1 MLRQFCT
8 HSAAFTGEV
17 SLILRFGRPV
27 TISCAIIAAGMSVA
41 ARAEPAIEARLVGPD
56 GAPAAA
62 VQVRAENRSTNTS
75 ITSISDA
82 QGRVRFAGLSSGG
95 SWQLFTD
102 ATDRFALLASAP
114 LILRSEFQT
123 NVTLLLQAANNAEI
137 LVVATRTVAGFNTS
151 NAEVSATLTA
161 EQIRRIPVEARSLER
176 LLFRLPGVTQS
187 TGFFGEAP
195 AIAINGANALFTN
208 YTIDGLDNNEN
219 FLGGQKFPVPVGAV
233 QDVTVLSGS
242 YSVEYGRTANGV
254 VNVTTPSGT
263 NKLSGEVFFVTRPGG
278 FTASRPQG
286 TQTSLFGAP
295 VSDTFQRYQ
304 GGFSLSGPLVKD
316 KTFFF
321 LNVEY
326 VRDLT
331 DNVLSA
337 PALGVNERV
346 PGRNEQILITGRID
360 QNWTDRFRTTLR
372 FNHGRV
378 KLERQGGGLDGGVS
392 FPSAGSV
399 QDRFSTNIALINSY
413 AGDRFDYSG
422 SFQYSGF
429 DWDFGRPLFGAGPQA
444 TVFAGNDLSSPI
456 AVIGSPG
463 FVFDETERTFQTQQ
477 KLVFQ
482 AGRHRL
488 KIGADVLLADFS
500 LLGGGNIDGNF
511 AVSLSPAQ
519 LAALQGV
526 GRNFTIADL
535 PADVTLLNASFE
547 TQPSRFGVPQR
558 VYSAYVED
566 QFQAT
571 DDLSLTLGVR
581 YDYDT
586 LTAIGGSGDTDN
598 FAPRFAFNY
607 TPGSTVAI
615 RGGIG
620 LYTEKISYAVISDAI
635 QQGSVTPGFRSQ
647 LQTLINRGI
656 LPPGTDIGRITSAD
670 GNNSVDLT
678 SRCTAAFRCPDPT
691 EFGDIVSTLTNG
703 ERRIFTPGG
712 LDNPQALQISLGAEW
727 QPATNWK
734 LGIDA
739 QYSRGRNL
747 LRLVDLNAPAP
758 FLFNQAAFDQLGAAG
773 VANLTPAQREALGL
787 VRSSAAAD
795 ATRPALNVDGS
806 VPAGGA
812 RSIIVSDSGGRSRY
826 LALIF
831 KIQKQRGD
839 DPYDLSLFY
848 TLSSLR
854 NDTDDI
860 NFRANDSNDFARDFG
875 PSLNDRTHVIS
886 ALATLYPLENLTIS
900 VAGLFQSGQPI
911 NFVPDAAVFGTTDIN
926 GDGLSFAD
934 QFTGNPDRAPGVGR
948 NSGRLPWAATVD
960 LGIGYRIAGVGPGA
974 LELRADVFNLF
985 NANNKSG
992 FPVNFTSSNQIQVF
1006 GRDFVQNSASQPRSA
1021 QFSMRYGF

>member
-1 MLRQFCT
+1 MHT
-8 HSAAFTGEV
+8 S
-17 SLILRFGRPV
+17 ILRANVLAAVLGSTMLLPTAPVFAQQAGIEIAVVDEVGAPVADAEVVIENRAIGLIRKLLTDARGRAQVEGLSTAGQYFVSVPASDRHAALIAQPV
-27 TISCAIIAAGMSVA
+27 ELRTNFSRSVILQLTAPESASIIVTA
-41 ARAEPAIEARLVGPD
+41 ARA
-56 GAPAAA
+56 
-62 VQVRAENRSTNTS
+62 
-75 ITSISDA
+75 IT
-82 QGRVRFAGLSSGG
+82 GL
-95 SWQLFTD
+95 
-102 ATDRFALLASAP
+102 
-114 LILRSEFQT
+114 
-123 NVTLLLQAANNAEI
+123 
-137 LVVATRTVAGFNTS
+137 NTS

-176 LLFRLPGVTQS
+176 LLFRLPSVTQS

-195 AIAINGANALFTN
+195 AISINGANALFTN

-219 FLGGQKFPVPVGAV
+219 FLGGQRFPVPVGAV

-263 NKLSGEVFFVTRPGG
+263 NNLSGEVFFVTRPGG

-304 GGFSLSGPLVKD
+304 GGFSLSGPLVND

-337 PALGVNERV
+337 PALGVNDLL
-346 PGRNEQILITGRID
+346 PGRNEQFLITGRID

-372 FNHGRV
+372 INHGRV

-399 QDRFSTNIALINSY
+399 QDRYSTNIAIINNY
-413 AGDRFDYSG
+413 AGDRFDYTG

-444 TVFAGNDLSSPI
+444 TVFAGSDLSSPI

-477 KLVFQ
+477 KLVYQ
-482 AGRHRL
+482 AGRHQL
-488 KIGADVLLADFS
+488 KIGTDILLADFS

-511 AVSLSPAQ
+511 TVSLSPAQ
-519 LAALQGV
+519 LAGLQGV
-526 GRNFTIADL
+526 GRNFTVADL

-547 TQPSRFGVPQR
+547 TQPSSFGVPQR

-586 LTAIGGSGDTDN
+586 LTAIGGSGDTNN

-607 TPGSTVAI
+607 TPASTVAI

-635 QQGSVTPGFRSQ
+635 QQGSVTPGFRGQ
-647 LQTLINRGI
+647 LQTLINSGI
-656 LPPGTDIGRITSAD
+656 LPAGTDIDRITSAD
-670 GNNSVDLT
+670 GNNSVNLT
-678 SRCTAAFRCPDPT
+678 SQCTAAFQCPDPT
-691 EFGDIVSTLTNG
+691 GFGDIVSTLTNG

-727 QPATNWK
+727 QPAPNWV
-734 LGIDA
+734 LGVDA
-739 QYSRGRNL
+739 QYARGRNL
-747 LRLVDLNAPAP
+747 LRLTDLNAPAP
-758 FLFNQAAFDQLGAAG
+758 FVFNQAVFDQLGAEG
-773 VANLTPAQREALGL
+773 VASLTPEEREALGL
-787 VRSSAAAD
+787 VRSSAVAD
-795 ATRPALNVDGS
+795 ATRPALNADGS

-831 KIQKQRGD
+831 KIQKQRGS

-848 TLSSLR
+848 TLSGLR

-886 ALATLYPLENLTIS
+886 ALTTIYPAKDLNIS

-960 LGIGYRIAGVGPGA
+960 LGIGYSIAGIGPGA
-974 LELRADVFNLF
+974 LELRADIFNLF
-985 NANNKSG
+985 NANNTSG
-992 FPVNFTSSNQIQVF
+992 FPVNFTSSNQIQVL

-1021 QFSMRYGF
+1021 QFSLRYGF